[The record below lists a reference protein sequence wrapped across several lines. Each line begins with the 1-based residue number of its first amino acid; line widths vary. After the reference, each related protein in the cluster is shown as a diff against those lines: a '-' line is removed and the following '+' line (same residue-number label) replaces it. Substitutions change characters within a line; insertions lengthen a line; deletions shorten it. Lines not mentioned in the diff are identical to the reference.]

1 MAAIP
6 FAKWTSS
13 VDVHKTG
20 CFMNIKSVLAINF
33 NAGLRK
39 YMLEQHKTGFNEEVL
54 AAAYAPLLGAE
65 A

>member
-1 MAAIP
+1 
-6 FAKWTSS
+6 
-13 VDVHKTG
+13 VV
-20 CFMNIKSVLAINF
+20 AINF

-39 YMLEQHKTGFNEEVL
+39 YMLEQYKTGINEEVL

>member
-1 MAAIP
+1 M
-6 FAKWTSS
+6 
-13 VDVHKTG
+13 DVHKTG
-20 CFMNIKSVLAINF
+20 CFMNIKSVFAINF